1 MSTPLTDRINSLTS
15 QANAATG
22 ASDTTLS
29 DAVETLIDGYGQG
42 GQTVSSWQKIYE
54 TTVEVSTTSTSAAT
68 VATISTGHPEIW
80 TSDKWFFVTV
90 TDTAGKRQGYFYKSE
105 NLFFTVH
112 PANGSQADSSTG
124 FLRFVINYDTE
135 GTFNNNMYQGTV
147 GYGVF
152 PDTVYPNGDIRIRRR
167 YSNTISLTIDGT
179 YRIEVYVLNT
189 ANGLPII
196 SQT

>member
-15 QANAATG
+15 RANAATG

-42 GQTVSSWQKIYE
+42 GQTSSSWQKIYE
-54 TTVEVSTTSTSAAT
+54 TTVEVSTTSTSVAT

-80 TSDKWFFVTV
+80 TSNKWLFVTV
-90 TDTAGKRQGYFYKSE
+90 TDTAGKRPGYFYKSE

-124 FLRFVINYDTE
+124 FLRFVINYDAE
-135 GTFNNNMYQGTV
+135 GKFNNQPNQA
-147 GYGVF
+147 YGVW
-152 PDTVYPNGDIRIRRR
+152 PDTVYSNGDIRIRRR
-167 YSNTISLTIDGT
+167 YGNTISLTIDGT

-189 ANGLPII
+189 ANGLPVI

>member
-15 QANAATG
+15 RANAATG

-42 GQTVSSWQKIYE
+42 GQTSSSWQKIYE
-54 TTVEVSTTSTSAAT
+54 TTVEVSTTSTSVAT
-68 VATISTGHPEIW
+68 AATISTGHPEIW
-80 TSDKWFFVTV
+80 TSNKWLFITIV
-90 TDTAGKRQGYFYKSE
+90 DTAGKRTGHFYKSE
-105 NLFFTVH
+105 NLFFTVY
-112 PANGSQADSSTG
+112 PANGQQADSSAG
-124 FLRFVINYDTE
+124 FLRFVINYDAE
-135 GTFNNNMYQGTV
+135 GKFNNQLNQA
-147 GYGVF
+147 YGVY
-152 PDTVYPNGDIRIRRR
+152 PDAVYPNGDIRIRRR

-179 YRIEVYVLNT
+179 YRIEVYVLDT